1 MANAGKLSV
10 MLLAVG
16 ASIALSFTAYA
27 GGPPIP
33 ICGDGEVNGTEVCD
47 GSATPDGCT
56 SRQACNND
64 CTACVAPARIALCHQ
79 GPNQNAKAVTLRV
92 SAESVA
98 AHLAHGDA
106 LGACP

>member
-27 GGPPIP
+27 GGLPF
-33 ICGDGEVNGTEVCD
+33 CGDGEVNGTEVCD
-47 GSATPDGCT
+47 GSASPDGCT
-56 SRQACNND
+56 SRQTCNSD
-64 CTACVAPARIALCHQ
+64 CTACVAVPRITLCHQ
-79 GPNQNAKAVTLRV
+79 PSPQAKAVTVRV
-92 SAESVA
+92 PANAVA
-98 AHLAHGDA
+98 AHLAHGDT